1 MQRLSRIAMPMQI
14 APREVSAWEQFKNDK
29 KTLAFFF
36 LLPTIVVLLSVV
48 VYPFAYAVIISF
60 QQKRA
65 GNPGEFI
72 GLANFVELLNA
83 DMFPLVI
90 YNTLFYTFFGV
101 AIKFTIGLIS
111 ALVLNQ
117 PRRFNSVY
125 RTILFVP
132 WAVPT
137 VIASL
142 NWLWIYDEFNGL
154 LNRALLKLGLIDA
167 GIAWLAEPHLA
178 MWAVIAVV
186 VWNGTPFY
194 TMHFLAGLQAI
205 PKEYYE
211 ASELDGASRIQQ
223 FLYITIP
230 SMRHVF
236 MITVMLSTVFTSTSI
251 VVVHILTN
259 GAPAYRTE
267 ILPNYSYN
275 LAIETGRLGMG
286 SAVNMV
292 FFPILVLFI
301 IVITRR
307 MLKSKEDGA

>member
-1 MQRLSRIAMPMQI
+1 MEALRSYAPQRHYVRVTQWERI
-14 APREVSAWEQFKNDK
+14 KNDK
-29 KTLAFFF
+29 RTLAFLF
-36 LLPTIVVLLSVV
+36 LLPTVVVLVSVV
-48 VYPFAYAVIISF
+48 VYPFSFAVLISL
-60 QQKRA
+60 QSKRA
-65 GNPGEFI
+65 GSPGEFI
-72 GLANFVELLNA
+72 GLANFLEIYNTDV
-83 DMFPLVI
+83 FPLVL
-90 YNTLFYTFFGV
+90 YNTLFYTFFAV
-101 AIKFTIGLIS
+101 AIKFLIGLTS

-117 PRRFNSVY
+117 PRRLNYIY
-125 RTILFVP
+125 RTILFIP

-142 NWLWIYDEFNGL
+142 NWLWVYDEFSGMLNHL
-154 LNRALLKLGLIDA
+154 LLRLGLIDNT
-167 GIAWLAEPHLA
+167 IAWLAEPHLA

-205 PKEYYE
+205 PREFYE
-211 ASELDGASRIQQ
+211 AAEIDGASRVQQ

-236 MITVMLSTVFTSTSI
+236 MITVMLSTIFTSTSI

-267 ILPNYSYN
+267 ILPNYAYG
-275 LAIETGRLGMG
+275 LAIETGRLGIG

-292 FFPILVLFI
+292 FFPLLVLFI
-301 IVITRR
+301 IVMSRR
-307 MLKSKEDGA
+307 LLASRES